1 MKELIE
7 SIQNKL
13 VKKIK
18 ALQQRKNREKEGL
31 FIVEG
36 VRFVQEIPT
45 NYTILFYAVSDT
57 FQKINDISVY
67 ENKNQVFIFSDDVF
81 CAIADTQH
89 TQGILAVCQK
99 KEIELSHFELKEN
112 GFYILIEE
120 IQDPGN
126 LGTIIRTADA
136 CNVDAIFLSKGCV
149 DLYNTKVLRSTMGSL
164 FHIPIFS
171 NVNLEECIDNMKQ
184 KNITIFAAHL
194 KAKQYYYTTDFK
206 KGCAFL
212 IGNEGKGIS
221 EIITKRCDK
230 LIKIPMI
237 GQAESLN
244 ASVATGILLYEAVR
258 QRLMPERKMYENI

>member
-67 ENKNQVFIFSDDVF
+67 ENKSQVFIFSDDVF

-99 KEIELSHFELKEN
+99 KEIELFYFELKELA
-112 GFYILIEE
+112 GLLHG
-120 IQDPGN
+120 QDAPDGVVLYGEHAGLLLGDGPG
-126 LGTIIRTADA
+126 G
-136 CNVDAIFLSKGCV
+136 
-149 DLYNTKVLRSTMGSL
+149 
-164 FHIPIFS
+164 
-171 NVNLEECIDNMKQ
+171 
-184 KNITIFAAHL
+184 
-194 KAKQYYYTTDFK
+194 
-206 KGCAFL
+206 
-212 IGNEGKGIS
+212 
-221 EIITKRCDK
+221 
-230 LIKIPMI
+230 
-237 GQAESLN
+237 
-244 ASVATGILLYEAVR
+244 
-258 QRLMPERKMYENI
+258 